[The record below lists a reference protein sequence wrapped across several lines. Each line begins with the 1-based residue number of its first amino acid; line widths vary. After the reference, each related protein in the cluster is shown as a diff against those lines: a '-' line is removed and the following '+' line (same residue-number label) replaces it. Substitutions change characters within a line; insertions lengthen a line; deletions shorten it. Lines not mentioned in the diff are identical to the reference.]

1 MQDSELIT
9 PAYDAYLDGSP
20 SRRELQ
26 RAFNKMG
33 NNDSELFLMLDNLNL
48 VANCLCEKAGV
59 TRGELDAFVEKK
71 KAEMAAVVEAQK
83 ATMASEGGK
92 DAV

>member
-9 PAYDAYLDGSP
+9 PAYDSFLDGKP
-20 SRRELQ
+20 SRREMQ
-26 RAFNKMG
+26 AAFNKMG

-71 KAEMAAVVEAQK
+71 KAEMSAVVEAQK
-83 ATMASEGGK
+83 AAMSSEGGNE
-92 DAV
+92 